1 MPCYATAVLN
11 ADNSQDPLKND
22 RQRSGDNNKKEKS
35 DTCNTDLFCRSLSVI
50 EWIFSGPKSA
60 AAKLKGWSLEYDHDS
75 KSRITWSFFSL
86 ANRQILYEIP
96 MITVMWLY
104 LVASSYLSFFL
115 RRGLNCQDFVYSLAQ
130 ISCDKKELSSDL
142 YSKSVYHLCRS
153 FLHDIYVEYCVW
165 GGIMIR
171 YEGVFPV
178 DLVREQFL
186 SWICASHFSRQLI
199 QRTVS
204 VTNSPCKVGSWLSRN
219 L

>member
-50 EWIFSGPKSA
+50 EWIFSGSKSA

-115 RRGLNCQDFVYSLAQ
+115 SSQSWIVRTSSTASL
-130 ISCDKKELSSDL
+130 
-142 YSKSVYHLCRS
+142 KSVATKKNYQVIYIVNQFTIYAALFFMIFMLSIASEVVLWLGMKGFSLLIWYVNS
-153 FLHDIYVEYCVW
+153 FSLEFVRPISHDNWYNE
-165 GGIMIR
+165 R
-171 YEGVFPV
+171 YQSRIV
-178 DLVREQFL
+178 LV
-186 SWICASHFSRQLI
+186 
-199 QRTVS
+199 
-204 VTNSPCKVGSWLSRN
+204 K
-219 L
+219 